1 MQRGNVKLIQDQY
14 IQENNN
20 QYNIKLWQHTA
31 LFFISIFLIAGIL
44 FELIT
49 LISPRVEKKN
59 GYHIIVVDF
68 YKTVRTTVKKQWNK
82 PIIINWNDFR
92 EIFVHNVIHSISLYF
107 GYPLII
113 LILLKKIKNKKLLLE
128 NRYLLIVAVIAIYIS
143 VSFLFTHAYLGIYKY
158 YPVTKFSAIKLLMGL
173 TIFHGVFEIGSDY
186 FMSFKFIN
194 FLIFIYISLPFRSSD
209 FIYCEAAKKYK
220 KMLFFLPLLILFLF
234 LGALVE
240 ATESLRIFKYK

>member
-1 MQRGNVKLIQDQY
+1 MKLIQYQY
-14 IQENNN
+14 IQENNTP
-20 QYNIKLWQHTA
+20 YNIKLWQHTA

-44 FELIT
+44 FELIA

-68 YKTVRTTVKKQWNK
+68 YKTVRATVKKQWNK
-82 PIIINWNDFR
+82 PIIINWKDFK
-92 EIFVHNVIHSISLYF
+92 EIFVHNMLHSIFLYF

-113 LILLKKIKNKKLLLE
+113 LILLKKIKNRKLLME
-128 NRYLLIVAVIAIYIS
+128 NRYLLVISIVAIYIS
-143 VSFLFTHAYLGIYKY
+143 FSLLFAHAYLGIYKY

-173 TIFHGVFEIGSDY
+173 TIFYGIFEIGSDY
-186 FMSFKFIN
+186 FMSFKFVN
-194 FLIFIYISLPFRSSD
+194 FFIFIYLSLPSRSLD
-209 FIYCEAAKKYK
+209 FIYCEATKKYK
-220 KMLFFLPLLILFLF
+220 KMLLFLPLLILFLF